1 MCNRN
6 VNLDDSVDAELNG
19 YKRTKSDGI
28 EFSAD
33 NAATDDH
40 DISEDLMQ
48 LFSVVNIRIQKVSFF
63 EKFKQLILTNYYSK
77 NFHR

>member
-19 YKRTKSDGI
+19 YKRTKSDEI
-28 EFSAD
+28 EFLTD
-33 NAATDDH
+33 AAASDDH
-40 DISEDLMQ
+40 DINEDLMQ

-63 EKFKQLILTNYYSK
+63 EKFKQLILTNY
-77 NFHR
+77 